1 MAFKYGVLTRIFSMF
16 FHLPVYHEVIDFL
29 PLCSI
34 LHSVIIAKASVNF
47 IEYIIKLLQ
56 EDGDD
61 VLKKI
66 INDQNHL
73 QRVNT
78 FIFHFMLIFMTECH
92 FSNTVY
98 MYFKI

>member
-1 MAFKYGVLTRIFSMF
+1 MF
-16 FHLPVYHEVIDFL
+16 FHLYHEVIDFL

-34 LHSVIIAKASVNF
+34 LHSVIIAGASVNF

-78 FIFHFMLIFMTECH
+78 CIFHFMLIFMTECLS
-92 FSNTVY
+92 FSNTCISR
-98 MYFKI
+98 F